1 MEICKIKQGMLVEC
15 AQGIGKVLV
24 VDRATNSVLIEE
36 QSSQRQLAVEV
47 SQLIESFAVNPANN

>member
-1 MEICKIKQGMLVEC
+1 MEICQVKQGMLVEC

-47 SQLIESFAVNPANN
+47 SQLIDSSRCQPS